1 MLRAWPATTTIGT
14 GCSSCALWFG
24 VLIADG
30 ERLYDPCAYH
40 DRLLLGL
47 SGIMSEAELHQ
58 IKVRLH
64 QGERQKAARGEL
76 RLPLPAGFTYA
87 RDGRVV
93 RNPDEEVQARLLL
106 LFAKFG
112 ELRSARSVM
121 RYLHRSGLQLPV
133 RPLRGPAPHEVV
145 WQPASS
151 ARVLQV
157 LKNPAYAGA
166 YVYGRRCRTPL
177 GRHPGARSAA
187 TQAVALQDWPVC
199 LKTAIPA
206 YIAWGG
212 FMQNHRRLAANPNQ
226 IKQTR
231 PACPAKARPFRR
243 GTEFAVR

>member
-1 MLRAWPATTTIGT
+1 
-14 GCSSCALWFG
+14 
-24 VLIADG
+24 
-30 ERLYDPCAYH
+30 
-40 DRLLLGL
+40 
-47 SGIMSEAELHQ
+47 MSEAELHQ

-76 RLPLPAGFTYA
+76 RLPLPAGFTYT

-93 RNPDEEVQARLLL
+93 RNPDEEVQARLRL

-145 WQPASS
+145 WRPASS

-166 YVYGRRCRTPL
+166 YVSA
-177 GRHPGARSAA
+177 GAAGSRSAA
-187 TQAVALQDWPVC
+187 ALAHVVP
-199 LKTAIPA
+199 P
-206 YIAWGG
+206 
-212 FMQNHRRLAANPNQ
+212 RRRSPCRTGRCA
-226 IKQTR
+226 
-231 PACPAKARPFRR
+231 
-243 GTEFAVR
+243 